1 MRRTKKGGLWI
12 ALGVLFFLAA
22 IGLSVFNIWDSK
34 RAGEDVEKI
43 AEIMRNDPAV
53 TMETETVPEDAEEE
67 LMDLAEYEIPD
78 YQLNPDMEMPTKQID
93 GKSYIGMLEI
103 PMLELSLPIAETW
116 SYPQLRETPCR
127 YDGSA
132 YKGNLI
138 ISAHNYES
146 HFGKLKTLQEGESV
160 VFTDVDGNVF
170 RYKVSSRET
179 IMPKDIEGMLSGDWD
194 LTMFTCTYG
203 GQQRVTVRCV
213 LVK

>member
-22 IGLSVFNIWDSK
+22 IGLSAFNIWDSK

-132 YKGNLI
+132 YKGDLI
-138 ISAHNYES
+138 ISAHNYDS
-146 HFGKLKTLQEGESV
+146 HFGRLKNLPEEKKNWFKEKYEKNLEKLRKARIEY
-160 VFTDVDGNVF
+160 D
-170 RYKVSSRET
+170 RY
-179 IMPKDIEGMLSGDWD
+179 
-194 LTMFTCTYG
+194 
-203 GQQRVTVRCV
+203 
-213 LVK
+213 